1 MADPWSAPL
10 SEPTPDPMAA
20 PVADSAPTSAR
31 DLDALREHLRGFAA
45 ARDWERFHSPKNLA
59 SALIVEAAELLE
71 HFQWLTEEASRALPP
86 AVKAEVAT
94 ELADVLLYLVRLADT
109 LDIDLHAAATAKIA
123 ANELKY
129 PADKVRGSA
138 RKYTEY

>member
-1 MADPWSAPL
+1 MSTPPAPGH
-10 SEPTPDPMAA
+10 
-20 PVADSAPTSAR
+20 
-31 DLDALREHLRGFAA
+31 DLDALRERLRSFAA

-71 HFQWLTEEASRALPP
+71 HFQWLTEDASRALPP
-86 AVKAEVAT
+86 SVKAEVAT